1 MTRLDFTQPPF
12 DALNSSERESLKK
25 QTQIRYLAKN
35 EALPVA
41 DHDYFYVV
49 LKGRIQQ
56 SLAGDELHDYA
67 ATNFSN
73 DWFDARKKPTNDS
86 LSSLPITASVSE
98 DDLDNHNNGDSHLPH
113 NSTRDYHYQALE
125 DSLLLQVNSAAIDKL
140 SAQNPH
146 IHKLLNGELAER
158 MQAYNQRSG
167 SSHSSASSH
176 SLAGATAGN
185 QAESQQL
192 MLQPVTAIRMLQ
204 VHTISETATLF
215 EAARTMTQA
224 GLKHVLV
231 KRTPTIERHPTRS
244 HQSNLGILTDADICR
259 AVSEQVDMSTMLCRD
274 YAKFKLYT
282 VSYQQDISEALLTMI
297 RHRVHRL
304 PVLDDNEEVIGV
316 LAQSDLLAFLSH
328 HSQIITLQ
336 IENADSIDALKLP
349 VEQIGQYIR
358 GQHNNGIKIG
368 VISRIVQALNAH
380 VFSKLWR
387 LIVPDMVYENTCI
400 IVMGS
405 EGRGEQIMRTDQ
417 DNALIIR
424 NGFSDPKLADYA
436 AAFNHALA
444 DMGYP
449 LCDGNIMMTN
459 PLWRQPLNRFKS
471 EVSTWFSQKQPEHA
485 IWLSSLLDASYV
497 CGDERLLEALRKHL
511 QIAHRSADPMFVRS
525 FAKAALQFG
534 EVNQWWKKFAPLIGK
549 PLPQDIDLKKAGI
562 FPLVHGI
569 RSLALE
575 NDIFDVTSS
584 KARLQQLVHAGVMT
598 HNRAETLN
606 EALEFFMARR
616 LDIALATDDKL
627 ARQVDP
633 STLSALERDLL
644 KECLNVVKSFKN
656 ELRQRYQLEIA

>member
-12 DALNSSERESLKK
+12 DVLSSSERESIKK

-35 EALPVA
+35 EALTA
-41 DHDYFYVV
+41 EDHNYFYVV

-56 SLAGDELHDYA
+56 TLNGEELHDFA

-73 DWFDARKKPTNDS
+73 DWFDARKQPTNEFNSISSIDQINSEAAATLS
-86 LSSLPITASVSE
+86 L
-98 DDLDNHNNGDSHLPH
+98 HQPH
-113 NSTRDYHYQALE
+113 NAYQYQYHAVE
-125 DSLLLQVNSAAIDKL
+125 DSLLLQVNSEAIDKL
-140 SAQNPH
+140 SVQNRH
-146 IHKLLNGELAER
+146 IRKLLSGELAER
-158 MQAYNQRSG
+158 MQAYSERSQSSTAAQHLNYSLNQSIV
-167 SSHSSASSH
+167 
-176 SLAGATAGN
+176 GN
-185 QAESQQL
+185 QVESQQL
-192 MLQPVTAIRMLQ
+192 MLQPVTAIRMLE

-215 EAARTMTQA
+215 EAAMTMTKA

-259 AVSEQVDMSTMLCRD
+259 AVSEQVDMSTALCRD
-274 YAKFKLYT
+274 YAKFKLHT
-282 VSYQQDISEALLTMI
+282 ISHQQDISEALLTMI
-297 RHRVHRL
+297 RYRVHRL
-304 PVLDDNEEVIGV
+304 PVLDENEEVIGV
-316 LAQSDLLAFLSH
+316 LGQSDLLAFLSH
-328 HSQIITLQ
+328 HSQLLSLQ
-336 IENADSIDALKLP
+336 IEQANSIEGLKQP
-349 VEQIGQYIR
+349 VESIGQYIR
-358 GQHNNGIKIG
+358 TQHNNGIKIG

-380 VFSKLWR
+380 VFAKLWR

-424 NGFSDPKLADYA
+424 NGFSDPNLADYA
-436 AAFNHALA
+436 ETFNQTLA

-449 LCDGNIMMTN
+449 LCEGNIMMTN

-471 EVSTWFSQKQPEHA
+471 EVSTWFSQKEPEHA

-497 CGDERLLEALRKHL
+497 CGDERLLEGLRKHL

-525 FAKAALQFG
+525 FAQAALQFG
-534 EVNQWWKKFAPLIGK
+534 EINQWWKKFVPLIGK
-549 PLPQDIDLKKAGI
+549 PMPQDIDLKKAGI

-569 RSLALE
+569 RALALE
-575 NDIFDVTSS
+575 NDIFEATST
-584 KARLQQLVHAGVMT
+584 KDRLQQLAQLGVIT
-598 HNRAETLN
+598 PKRAETLN

-616 LDIALATDDKL
+616 LDIALATDNKL
-627 ARQVDP
+627 AREVDP
-633 STLSALERDLL
+633 AMLSALERDLL

-656 ELRQRYQLEIA
+656 ELRQRYQLDIA

>member
-1 MTRLDFTQPPF
+1 M
-12 DALNSSERESLKK
+12 
-25 QTQIRYLAKN
+25 
-35 EALPVA
+35 
-41 DHDYFYVV
+41 
-49 LKGRIQQ
+49 
-56 SLAGDELHDYA
+56 
-67 ATNFSN
+67 
-73 DWFDARKKPTNDS
+73 
-86 LSSLPITASVSE
+86 
-98 DDLDNHNNGDSHLPH
+98 
-113 NSTRDYHYQALE
+113 
-125 DSLLLQVNSAAIDKL
+125 
-140 SAQNPH
+140 
-146 IHKLLNGELAER
+146 
-158 MQAYNQRSG
+158 
-167 SSHSSASSH
+167 
-176 SLAGATAGN
+176 
-185 QAESQQL
+185 
-192 MLQPVTAIRMLQ
+192 
-204 VHTISETATLF
+204 
-215 EAARTMTQA
+215 
-224 GLKHVLV
+224 
-231 KRTPTIERHPTRS
+231 
-244 HQSNLGILTDADICR
+244 
-259 AVSEQVDMSTMLCRD
+259 
-274 YAKFKLYT
+274 AKFKLYT

-387 LIVPDMVYENTCI
+387 LIVPNMVYENTCI

-584 KARLQQLVHAGVMT
+584 KTRLQQLVHAGVMT